1 MTIRPASDRS
11 LLISF
16 GDEISIDAHRQVSRL
31 TRALEGQRG
40 VLNLHPAFASVLIDF
55 DPRLRSHAD
64 LEALARQCM
73 EAATDEARV
82 TRVVEIPVC
91 YGGEFG
97 PDLGD
102 VAQHAGLSP
111 ERVVELH
118 AAADYLVY
126 FVGFST
132 CFPYLGG
139 LPPELATP
147 RLSAPRKHVPAGS
160 VAIGGSQAGIYPL
173 ASPGGWRI
181 VGRTPLRLF
190 DPQASPPPLL
200 RMGDRVRFVRSVAQA
215 LLPAV
220 SRLPVCGPVPG
231 VSTPV
236 RGCDTAFEGSVGMSA
251 DAAGTSARATA
262 SHAPTHIRVL
272 LPGLQTTVQD
282 LGRFGYTHFGVS
294 ASGAADPLALRAGNL
309 LVGNAENAAALEMT
323 LVGGSFAFEMDA
335 VISLTGSDF
344 GAGLPLWTAVEIK
357 AGQTV
362 RCGATRS
369 GARGYLAVRGGIG
382 VPKAMGS
389 ASVHVMT
396 GVGGRPL
403 RAGDVLSIGD
413 AAIRR
418 PRIGPHHALEF
429 ARTGPLRVTP
439 GPQAH
444 WFSDELYAAA
454 YQVAE
459 ESNRMGIRLRGPA
472 IPSPA
477 GHMLT
482 EGVPL
487 GAIQIPPDGQPIIL
501 FVEHQTTGGYPKPAN
516 VISADFWRL
525 GQLRPRDEVHFERVT
540 LEQALDLLR
549 QQEQWLYA
557 LV

>member
-1 MTIRPASDRS
+1 VTIQPASDRS
-11 LLISF
+11 LFISF
-16 GDEISIDAHRQVSRL
+16 GDEISIEAHRQVSRL
-31 TRALEGQRG
+31 THALEGQRG
-40 VLNLHPAFASVLIDF
+40 VLNLHPAYASVLIDF
-55 DPRLRSHAD
+55 DPRFHSHAD
-64 LEALARQCM
+64 IEALARERM
-73 EAATDEARV
+73 EAVGDEARQA
-82 TRVVEIPVC
+82 RLVEIPVC

-97 PDLGD
+97 PDLED
-102 VAQHAGLSP
+102 VARHAGLSP

-132 CFPYLGG
+132 CFPYLAG
-139 LPPELATP
+139 LPGELATP
-147 RLSAPRKHVPAGS
+147 RLPAPRKQVPAGS

-190 DPQASPPPLL
+190 DPQGSPPPLL
-200 RMGDRVRFVRSVAQA
+200 RMGDRVRFIPCSAEPRGHPLVTGVGAVA
-215 LLPAV
+215 PA
-220 SRLPVCGPVPG
+220 
-231 VSTPV
+231 
-236 RGCDTAFEGSVGMSA
+236 ASA
-251 DAAGTSARATA
+251 G
-262 SHAPTHIRVL
+262 PTHIRVL
-272 LPGLQTTVQD
+272 SPGLQTTVQD
-282 LGRFGYTHFGVS
+282 LGRFGYAHFGVS

-309 LVGNAENAAALEMT
+309 LVGNAENAAAFEMT
-323 LVGGSFAFEMDA
+323 LVGGAFEFETDA
-335 VISLTGSDF
+335 VIALTGSDF

-357 AGQTV
+357 AGETV

-382 VPKAMGS
+382 VPKVMGS

-403 RAGDVLSIGD
+403 RAGDVLPIGD

-418 PRIGPHHALEF
+418 PRKGHPRAPEF

-444 WFSDELYAAA
+444 WFSDQLGDLYGAA

-459 ESNRMGIRLRGPA
+459 ESNRMGLRLRGPA

-487 GAIQIPPDGQPIIL
+487 GAIQIPPGGQPIIL

-525 GQLRPRDEVHFERVT
+525 GQLRPRDEVRFEPVT
-540 LEQALDLLR
+540 FEQALDLLR
-549 QQEQWLYA
+549 RQEQWLYA
-557 LV
+557 LL

>member
-1 MTIRPASDRS
+1 VTIQPASDRS
-11 LLISF
+11 LFISF
-16 GDEISIDAHRQVSRL
+16 GDEISIDAHHQVARL
-31 TRALEGQRG
+31 THALEGQRG
-40 VLNLHPAFASVLIDF
+40 VLNLHPAYASVLIDF

-64 LEALARQCM
+64 IEALARERM
-73 EAATDEARV
+73 ETARDEAREP
-82 TRVVEIPVC
+82 RLVEIPVC

-97 PDLGD
+97 PDLDD
-102 VAQHAGLSP
+102 VARHAGLAP

-118 AAADYLVY
+118 SAADYLVY
-126 FVGFST
+126 FVGFAT

-147 RLSAPRKHVPAGS
+147 RLAAPRKHVPAGS

-190 DPQASPPPLL
+190 DPQASLPPLL
-200 RMGDRVRFVRSVAQA
+200 RMGDRVRFIPESA
-215 LLPAV
+215 LSAATKQ
-220 SRLPVCGPVPG
+220 PVQPL
-231 VSTPV
+231 SDV
-236 RGCDTAFEGSVGMSA
+236 RGSE
-251 DAAGTSARATA
+251 
-262 SHAPTHIRVL
+262 HIRVL
-272 LPGLQTTVQD
+272 SPGLQTTVQD

-323 LVGGSFAFEMDA
+323 LVGGAFEFETDA

-344 GAGLPLWTAVEIK
+344 GAGLPLWTAIEIK

-403 RAGDVLSIGD
+403 RAGDVLPIGD

-418 PRIGPHHALEF
+418 PRALPRRAPEF

-454 YQVAE
+454 YRVSE

-525 GQLRPRDEVHFERVT
+525 GQLRPRDEVRFERVT

-549 QQEQWLYA
+549 ELEQWLYA
-557 LV
+557 LL